1 MISRLLGLRELS
13 MTCFCPVLQLLG
25 HLLVES
31 NVLLPV
37 DEKIETGDVG
47 IQAVAILCLEG
58 LKQVMSR
65 LKKLQNKIFS
75 HRREL
80 LVKDTNF
87 LILLIFSPSL

>member
-1 MISRLLGLRELS
+1 MA
-13 MTCFCPVLQLLG
+13 CFCPLLQPLG
-25 HLLVES
+25 YLRKES

-47 IQAVAILCLEG
+47 IQAVAVLYLEG
-58 LKQVMSR
+58 LKQVMR
-65 LKKLQNKIFS
+65 CLKKLQNKIFS